1 MISTTSRIVSSEDE
15 PLILVDADDRQT
27 GRLNKAACHTGDGTL
42 HRAFSIFLFDDQGNL
57 LLQKRAR
64 GKRLWPGY
72 WSNSCCSHPR
82 DGEAMDVAI
91 KRRLDDELHTDSD
104 LQFVYKFIYQANFG
118 DVGAEHELC
127 HVFLGLA
134 TGEPLANYTE
144 IEAMRYLS
152 AAELEHEFEESPDA
166 FTPWFKM
173 EWQHLNE
180 AHSELLATYTKV
192 G

>member
-1 MISTTSRIVSSEDE
+1 MTSTTSRNVSSEDE
-15 PLILVDADDRQT
+15 SLILVDADDRQT
-27 GRLNKAACHTGDGTL
+27 GRLNKAECHNGDGIL

-82 DGEAMDVAI
+82 DGETLDVAVE
-91 KRRLDDELHTDSD
+91 RRLEDELHTGSD

-118 DVGAEHELC
+118 DIGAENELC
-127 HVFLGLA
+127 HVFLGRV
-134 TGEPLANYTE
+134 TGEPSANDTE
-144 IEAMRYLS
+144 IESMRYLS
-152 AAELEHEFEESPDA
+152 VAELEREFEASPDA

-173 EWQHLNE
+173 EWQHLKE
-180 AHSELLATYTKV
+180 AHGELLATYTKV
-192 G
+192 S

>member
-1 MISTTSRIVSSEDE
+1 MTSTTSRIVSSEDE
-15 PLILVDADDRQT
+15 SLILVDADDRQT
-27 GRLNKAACHTGDGTL
+27 GRLDKAECHNGDGIL

-82 DGEAMDVAI
+82 DGETLDVAVE
-91 KRRLDDELHTDSD
+91 RRLEDELHTGSD

-118 DVGAEHELC
+118 DIGAENELC
-127 HVFLGLA
+127 HVFLGRV
-134 TGEPLANYTE
+134 TGEPSANDME
-144 IEAMRYLS
+144 IEAVRYLS
-152 AAELEHEFEESPDA
+152 AAELEREFEASPDA

-173 EWQHLNE
+173 EWQRLKE
-180 AHSELLATYTKV
+180 AHGELLATYTKA